1 MNGIR
6 PFKLMLAYN
15 LENLEGGSQSK
26 LSLRSDISK
35 RQILS
40 GETSRSSKGDNSC
53 EKDSP
58 NAGLV
63 DLCFQGEQFQHKV
76 ALSLELLMQ

>member
-6 PFKLMLAYN
+6 PFKLMLVYN
-15 LENLEGGSQSK
+15 LENLEGGSLLQSK

-53 EKDSP
+53 EKNSP

-63 DLCFQGEQFQHKV
+63 DLCFKGEQFRHKV
-76 ALSLELLMQ
+76 ALSL